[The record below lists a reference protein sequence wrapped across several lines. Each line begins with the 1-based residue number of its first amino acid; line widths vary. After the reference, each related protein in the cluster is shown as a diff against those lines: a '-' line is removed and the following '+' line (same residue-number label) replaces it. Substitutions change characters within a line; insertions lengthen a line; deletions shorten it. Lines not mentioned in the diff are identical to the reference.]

1 MKHLFILALFLV
13 VFSPLRAQVGVRAE
27 TAGSDLNNK
36 RIQSLE
42 SDTIRTYHL
51 PEVLI
56 TATRL
61 ERNAFEVGRS
71 ATVVPLS
78 AITSSLYQN
87 VGEVLAEQQGVYL
100 VGVGQNPGMIQ
111 SIFMRGASSNQT
123 AIMID
128 DVRVTDPSGVNS
140 ALDLSELSFAGLERI
155 EIVRGSH
162 STLYGSSAIGGVVNL
177 ITQKDRSPG
186 LHVEAEMRGGVFGKG
201 TSTFSQ
207 YGSMNYTS
215 PVGLYI
221 AADFRNSV
229 VKGLDATVDS
239 VTDLGSYKNRDRDGF
254 DQRTLW
260 SKVGYKNRDTDLYF
274 SWNNTRQR
282 TDLDKTA
289 YIDDDNYTLEF
300 HRNLLSYGASTRIT
314 DAISLRLIGGYSDMN
329 RLAVDDS
336 SVVDAFGTSDHTYS
350 RGEWH
355 GTTLTNEVYGAF
367 QFPAVQAVAGVNWY
381 NERMSSKSY
390 FYTRGFYG
398 EFELGSDLD
407 SLDLYTTTVSAFG
420 HVDLNGSLLRENLGG
435 LSLALGARLNS
446 HSTFGSHMTYEVSPS
461 LRIYEGA
468 RVYASYSTGFNA
480 PSLYQLFAPERDF
493 TSGITRGN
501 SDLRPEQSKSFEVGF
516 KQATGS
522 IDFSLSFFH
531 TVVENSIE
539 YVYLWNGNV
548 GIDTLGN
555 DWLRNDFRG
564 DAYLNV
570 GRQTTSG
577 VEFGVSSQIGRRFWL
592 SGNLSLV
599 SGRLSYRP
607 SQLRGEHAR
616 GNHVQVYGNGA
627 FLNTAVETSGLVRR
641 PSTANICVTYKPT
654 ESLLLKLDLR
664 YVGPRTDVYY
674 DSKRGPYGALGTVP
688 VTEYT
693 LVDISQRIMLSDS
706 FFIHARVENVFD
718 TKYSEINGFTTR
730 GRGFYLGVRYAFSS
744 PI

>member
-1 MKHLFILALFLV
+1 MNRFLMLAILV
-13 VFSPLRAQVGVRAE
+13 VTFSPLRAQIGVKAE
-27 TAGSDLNNK
+27 TAAMDLTDK
-36 RIQSLE
+36 RTQSSE
-42 SDTIRTYHL
+42 SDTVRTYRL

-71 ATVVPLS
+71 ATVIPLS
-78 AITSSLYQN
+78 AITSSLYQS
-87 VGEVLAEQQGVYL
+87 VGEVLVEQQGLYL
-100 VGVGQNPGMIQ
+100 AGVGQNPGMIQ

-128 DVRVTDPSGVNS
+128 DIRVTDPSGVNN

-177 ITQKDRSPG
+177 ITQKGRSPG
-186 LHVEAEMRGGVFGKG
+186 IHAEAEMRGGVFGRG

-207 YGSMNYTS
+207 YASMNYTS
-215 PVGLYI
+215 PGRLYLV
-221 AADFRNSV
+221 ADFRNST

-254 DQRTLW
+254 HQRTLW
-260 SKVGYKNRDTDLYF
+260 SKVGYKTKNTDLYF

-282 TDLDKTA
+282 TDLDKAA

-300 HRNLLSYGASTRIT
+300 RRNLLSYGASTRIS
-314 DAISLRLIGGYSDMN
+314 DALSLRFIGGYSDMN

-336 SVVDAFGTSDHTYS
+336 SVVDALGTSDHTYS
-350 RGEWH
+350 RGEWR
-355 GTTLTNEVYGAF
+355 GTTLTNEVHGAF
-367 QFPAVQAVAGVNWY
+367 LSAYVQAVAGVSWY

-390 FYTRGFYG
+390 FYTRSFYG
-398 EFELGSDLD
+398 EFELQSDLH
-407 SLDLYTTTVSAFG
+407 SLDLHTTTASAFG
-420 HVDLNGSLLRENLGG
+420 HLDLDGSLLHEGLDG
-435 LSLALGARLNS
+435 LSLAFGVRLNS

-468 RVYASYSTGFNA
+468 RIYASYSTGFNA

-501 SDLRPEQSKSFEVGF
+501 SDLRPEQSKSFEVGL
-516 KQATGS
+516 KQAAGS
-522 IDFSLSFFH
+522 IDFSLSLFR
-531 TVVENSIE
+531 TVVDNSIE
-539 YVYLWNGNV
+539 YVYLWDRNV

-570 GRQTTSG
+570 GRQTTNG
-577 VEFGVSSQIGRRFWL
+577 VEFGISSQIGRRLWL

-599 SGRLSYRP
+599 SGKLDYAP
-607 SQLRGEHAR
+607 SQLQSAHAG
-616 GNHVQVYGNGA
+616 GNHVQVYSNGA
-627 FLNTAVETSGLVRR
+627 FLNTGVETSGLVRR
-641 PSTANICVTYKPT
+641 PSTANVSMTYKPI
-654 ESLLLKLDLR
+654 EPLVLKLDVR

-688 VTEYT
+688 VAEYT
-693 LVDISQRIMLSDS
+693 LVDVSQRLALSDS

-718 TKYSEINGFTTR
+718 TKYSEINGYTTR
-730 GRGFYLGVRYAFSS
+730 GRGFYLSVRYAFSS
-744 PI
+744 SL